1 MRIKLNNKCE
11 QQSEGPKSE
20 KQNHYQMQGQ
30 ECDRDKGKIVNE
42 WSTGDDECNAYSVN
56 MNVEAFIIT
65 IMEMQ
70 LEIETMIVFGI
81 AVIVNTKIID
91 CKIVEK

>member
-42 WSTGDDECNAYSVN
+42 WSTGDDECNAYSVKY
-56 MNVEAFIIT
+56 ECG
-65 IMEMQ
+65 
-70 LEIETMIVFGI
+70 GI
-81 AVIVNTKIID
+81 YNNNYGDVVGNRDHD
-91 CKIVEK
+91 CFWNCSNCKYKNN